1 MDAPNAPNP
10 ANPNAQGQN
19 VDAGQGPANQAQG
32 PVVKNQAQGPTVQS
46 PAPGPVDQNQVQVP
60 VGQVPAQGHIQV
72 VQNVPVQPLQ
82 QLVPM
87 QLAPAG
93 IIIPAPQIFYS
104 KLDREETRIF
114 R

>member
-1 MDAPNAPNP
+1 MDALNVPNP

-19 VDAGQGPANQAQG
+19 AYAEPGPANQLQG
-32 PVVKNQAQGPTVQS
+32 PMVQNQVQGH
-46 PAPGPVDQNQVQVP
+46 ADQNQVQLP
-60 VGQVPAQGHIQV
+60 ISQVPAQGPIQV

-82 QLVPM
+82 QPVPM

-93 IIIPAPQIFYS
+93 IMPAPQIVLS